1 MPSTQ
6 NNLFLLNNMENVN
19 PFIDQLLGLPFA
31 VGLIFSLVGM
41 LMWLFPP
48 RKINYVYGYR
58 TRSSMASQ
66 QRWDFAQKYSAR
78 LMAISGLLLV
88 LSSFIKMGFKMSV
101 SQQLTIGV
109 VLILAAVV
117 VLIVLTE
124 KAIQNKFPQP

>member
-1 MPSTQ
+1 
-6 NNLFLLNNMENVN
+6 
-19 PFIDQLLGLPFA
+19 
-31 VGLIFSLVGM
+31 
-41 LMWLFPP
+41 
-48 RKINYVYGYR
+48 
-58 TRSSMASQ
+58 MASQ

>member
-1 MPSTQ
+1 
-6 NNLFLLNNMENVN
+6 MENIN
-19 PFIDQLLGLPFA
+19 HLIDQLLGLPFA

-48 RKINYVYGYR
+48 RKINYLYGYR

-78 LMAISGLLLV
+78 LMAVNGLLLV
-88 LSSFIKMGFKMSV
+88 LSSLIKMGFNMSI
-101 SQQLTIGV
+101 SQQLTLGV
-109 VLILAAVV
+109 ILILAAVI

-124 KAIQNKFPQP
+124 KAIQTKFPQA